1 MPGNLVLRQKV
12 AGLGLKH
19 AELARLVN
27 LEIQELTGRP
37 GTVSERT
44 IHNWLAGSTRW
55 PPAKIRVALGAVF
68 GCAPEHLGFQRPD
81 NTVKRRAFIT
91 STTSTAVAAVAGA
104 APRRIGADDVAR
116 LQARFAEVIA
126 RDHKHGGRQSIETDA
141 LALAD
146 EAIGLQ
152 VAGSASQRVRNQLY
166 ATAAAFT
173 SSAMW
178 AAIDGRRFDA
188 AQRHLERASS
198 LAAMSGDQSISFR
211 IWSHAGSM
219 YRHQGRAVDGLAAN
233 DVARALSIARRD
245 PLFASLGHARH
256 AAILGLTGDA
266 NAVRRA
272 IDRAQEALG
281 QADLDAERPAWI
293 ISHYDQAELDSLAL
307 AAHLALGSFE
317 EAEARAHRSLAMLRP
332 HMQRSKGITTARL
345 ARAQLGQGDIDQAIH
360 TAMSVPPDQAAH
372 PRVAGMLA
380 SFGRSVDKLAGADSR
395 GRLWDQWT
403 NDTRRTNT

>member
-1 MPGNLVLRQKV
+1 MSGNRVLRQKV
-12 AGLGLKH
+12 ADLGLTH
-19 AELARLVN
+19 TELARLVN
-27 LEIQELTGRP
+27 LEIQELTGKP

-81 NTVKRRAFIT
+81 DAVKRRAFIT
-91 STTSTAVAAVAGA
+91 ATAGTAMGAAAGA
-104 APRRIGADDVAR
+104 GTRRIGTQDVAR
-116 LQARFAEVIA
+116 LQARFTDVIA
-126 RDHKHGGRQSIETDA
+126 RDHKHGGRRSIETDA

-146 EAIGLQ
+146 EAMALQ
-152 VAGSASQRVRNQLY
+152 QAGSASQRVRNQLY

-188 AQRHLERASS
+188 AQGHHERASS
-198 LAAMSGDQSISFR
+198 IAAMSGDQSIVFR

-219 YRHQGRAVDGLAAN
+219 YRHQGRAAEALAAN
-233 DVARALSIARRD
+233 DVARALTITRRD

-266 NAVRRA
+266 YAVQRA
-272 IDRAQEALG
+272 LARAQEALG
-281 QADLDAERPAWI
+281 QADPDAERPAWI
-293 ISHYDQAELDSLAL
+293 IAHYDQAELDSLAL

-317 EAEARAHRSLAMLRP
+317 EAEARAHRSLAVLRP

-360 TAMSVPPDQAAH
+360 TAMSVPADQAAH

-380 SFGRSVDKLAGADSR
+380 SFGRSVHNLAGADRHSS
-395 GRLWDQWT
+395 LWDQWA
-403 NDTRRTNT
+403 NDTRRKIT

>member
-1 MPGNLVLRQKV
+1 MSGNRALRQK
-12 AGLGLKH
+12 AADLGFTH
-19 AELARLVN
+19 DELARRVN
-27 LEIQELTGRP
+27 LQIQELTGKP

-44 IHNWLAGSTRW
+44 VHNWMAGATQW
-55 PPAKIRVALGAVF
+55 PPAKIRFALGAVF
-68 GCAPEHLGFQRPD
+68 GCAPEHLGFHPPD
-81 NTVKRRAFIT
+81 GVVKRRAFLAA
-91 STTSTAVAAVAGA
+91 TARTAMVAAGPAQQ
-104 APRRIGADDVAR
+104 RIGVGDVQR

-126 RDHKHGGRQSIETDA
+126 RDHLHGGRKSIESDA
-141 LALAD
+141 LALAE

-152 VAGSASQRVRNQLY
+152 QVGSASQRVRGQLY

-188 AQRHLERASS
+188 AQDHHRRASG
-198 LAAMSGDQSISFR
+198 LAAMSGDPTIAFR

-219 YRHQGRAVDGLAAN
+219 YRHLGRPVDAQAAN
-233 DVARALSIARRD
+233 DVARRLSITRRD

-272 IDRAQEALG
+272 IDRAQEALD
-281 QADLDAERPAWI
+281 QADPAADRPTWI
-293 ISHYDQAELDSLAL
+293 TIHYDQAELDSLAL

-317 EAEARAHRSLAMLRP
+317 DAEARAHRSLAVLRS
-332 HMQRSKGITTARL
+332 HMKRSRGITTARL
-345 ARAQLGQGDIDQAIH
+345 ARAQLGQGDIDHAIH
-360 TAMSVPPDQAAH
+360 TAMSVPADQAAH

-380 SFGRSVDKLAGADSR
+380 SFGRSVHELAGADSNAR
-395 GRLWDQWT
+395 TWDQWA
-403 NDTRRTNT
+403 NDTRRTST